1 MIELKITAESAAELA
16 EQLKGL
22 TDVITSKTAK
32 KQEPNKVIQ
41 VASNTAPK
49 EELNAE
55 PPKEEKLITK
65 AAEPSDAKAHPILA
79 ELAKSKSMVES
90 YELLV
95 AKQIEVSKMLT
106 AANLEVQA
114 EVKAAYECSKNV
126 EVGANFATAFLRSW
140 YPTFGVTVLKELKG
154 IDNTPENV
162 EKYVKAYDEYVKLI
176 TFISKA

>member
-1 MIELKITAESAAELA
+1 MIELKITADSAGELA

-22 TDVITSKTAK
+22 ADTMVGKPSK
-32 KQEPNKVIQ
+32 KQEVTKVTPT
-41 VASNTAPK
+41 ASNAAPK
-49 EELNAE
+49 EEPKAD
-55 PPKEEKLITK
+55 PPTEEKLITK
-65 AAEPSDAKAHPILA
+65 TVENSDAEAHPILA
-79 ELAKSKSMVES
+79 ELSKSKSMAES